1 MSRREE
7 LLIFLSL
14 FFSFRNLKQYGVV
27 VSLHQPHELSGA
39 EMALFPC
46 RDAFVACSV
55 LKESLEPFFAD
66 DAASALQIVPA
77 TVLTAMRGSYFGGVS
92 NPAPWLDGK
101 VLLPP
106 QCIVR

>member
-1 MSRREE
+1 
-7 LLIFLSL
+7 
-14 FFSFRNLKQYGVV
+14 
-27 VSLHQPHELSGA
+27 
-39 EMALFPC
+39 MALFPC

-77 TVLTAMRGSYFGGVS
+77 AVLTAMRGSYFGGVL